1 MQKLLIFIL
10 FLTSN
15 ILHGSNFMMNC
26 VSSDF
31 KEMAF
36 YKFLKKTNSSES
48 KLLSR
53 PMKTKWQDF
62 CASSFDYKVSCAFK
76 DMQIKRIS
84 IKNSNNGD
92 KNKSIYE
99 LDFVKHQLR
108 KTIITDISHKNSSI
122 KEIKFKCRKIKI

>member
-1 MQKLLIFIL
+1 
-10 FLTSN
+10 
-15 ILHGSNFMMNC
+15 MMNC

-36 YKFLKKTNSSES
+36 YKFFKKTNSSEN

-76 DMQIKRIS
+76 EMKIKRIS
-84 IKNSNNGD
+84 IKNNNNGD
-92 KNKSIYE
+92 ESKSIYE
-99 LDFVKHQLR
+99 LDFAKYQLT
-108 KTIITDISHKNSSI
+108 KTVITEISHKNSSI
-122 KEIKFKCRKIKI
+122 KEIEFKCRKIKI

>member
-10 FLTSN
+10 FLTCN
-15 ILHGSNFMMNC
+15 ILQGSNFMMNC

-36 YKFLKKTNSSES
+36 YKFSKKTNSSES

-62 CASSFDYKVSCAFK
+62 CCIPRGGLREGISAINKADIVLFTKVDERASE
-76 DMQIKRIS
+76 
-84 IKNSNNGD
+84 N
-92 KNKSIYE
+92 E
-99 LDFVKHQLR
+99 LKLKEMILPQTSSENDF
-108 KTIITDISHKNSSI
+108 
-122 KEIKFKCRKIKI
+122 